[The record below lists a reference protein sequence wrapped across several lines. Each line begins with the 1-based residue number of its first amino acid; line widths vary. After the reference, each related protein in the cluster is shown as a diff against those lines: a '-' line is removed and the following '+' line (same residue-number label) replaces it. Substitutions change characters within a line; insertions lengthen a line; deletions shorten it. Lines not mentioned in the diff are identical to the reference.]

1 MKLFKR
7 LLFAFIAVLFVFS
20 ATACSNAPKDI
31 DIDSSKTVQKLIDGC
46 QFDEKPAII
55 EDSKFAIETLF
66 AVDLAKVAKDDN
78 GNPIGCVSVCSST
91 PETVLIIKATDA
103 EAAKSISEGA
113 IKARTESYI
122 HDYSNYGPEQVQKV
136 ETCINKVVGQYVFL
150 IISSDNAAA
159 EKLLD
164 ELIK

>member
-1 MKLFKR
+1 MKCFKKI
-7 LLFAFIAVLFVFS
+7 LLALTAVLFAFS
-20 ATACSNAPKDI
+20 AIACSGASKEI
-31 DIDSSKTVQKLIDGC
+31 DIDPNETVQKLINGC
-46 QFDEKPAII
+46 QFEEKPAII

-66 AVDLAKVAKDDN
+66 AVDLSKVAKDDS
-78 GNPIGCVSVCSST
+78 GNPIGCTAVCSST

-103 EAAKSISEGA
+103 EAAKSISEGE

>member
-1 MKLFKR
+1 MKLFKKV
-7 LLFAFIAVLFVFS
+7 LLALIAALFAFGTI
-20 ATACSNAPKDI
+20 ACSGAPKDI
-31 DIDSSKTVQKLIDGC
+31 NIDPNDTVQKLINGC
-46 QFDEKPAII
+46 QFEEKPAII

-66 AVDLAKVAKDDN
+66 AVDLTKVAKDDS

-122 HDYSNYGPEQVQKV
+122 HDYSNYGPEQVKKV

-150 IISSDNAAA
+150 IISSDNTAA